1 MAPMGRV
8 ALLGCTRRS
17 DFTIDYYHKVHGP
30 GIQLFG
36 AHTQARPKVESYPGH
51 WTHHDDIM
59 AVLRLIELG
68 RFDLK
73 SLVEEVHSPEE
84 AGEVYHRLAT
94 EKSFP
99 VVQFDWRRLK

>member
-1 MAPMGRV
+1 MLNPD
-8 ALLGCTRRS
+8 S
-17 DFTIDYYHKVHGP
+17 I
-30 GIQLFG
+30 LFQI
-36 AHTQARPKVESYPGH
+36 ASIEVFRYIF
-51 WTHHDDIM
+51 HHDDIM